1 MARRPLEGE
10 GKALVRN
17 ALDQANSH
25 NVYLEKQAM
34 WAVKRKAEEEAEDQR
49 HSGRSKRETSRS
61 SSRQPGES
69 SRKRHRRHETEAVK
83 EHRSNEENFW
93 EAERE
98 RHAREKERHA
108 DRMLRRERQMRVL
121 REVVAMPS
129 SISQTDFLWSDDEDV
144 SPVISHREKKKK
156 KRKKSKHHKT

>member
-1 MARRPLEGE
+1 MARRPLKEE

-34 WAVKRKAEEEAEDQR
+34 WAVKRKAEEEAEDKR
-49 HSGRSKRETSRS
+49 HSGRSKTETSRS

-69 SRKRHRRHETEAVK
+69 SRKRHRRQETEAVK

-98 RHAREKERHA
+98 RHAQEKERHA

-121 REVVAMPS
+121 R
-129 SISQTDFLWSDDEDV
+129 
-144 SPVISHREKKKK
+144 
-156 KRKKSKHHKT
+156 